1 MLAAVAEEPGRL
13 VVREVPEPVMGP
25 YDCLCQGL
33 YGATCSGTDLHLL
46 YNHPLFGVKYPTILG
61 HESIGRV
68 IACGPKVRNFR
79 VGDLVTRLVNRE
91 TADLRV
97 HWGGYAERGLVQD
110 WRAMQED
117 GVPPEFTP
125 GIHWAL
131 PPDFDPAAST
141 MVITWR
147 ETLSFISRIGVE
159 AGSKVLV
166 IGTGGNGLAFANH
179 ARNLGAACVCVVG
192 SARRREAATAVG
204 ATHFLDYQTEDLAT
218 AARSQDL
225 ADFDLIIDA
234 VGKVGQ
240 LDRCLPLL
248 RPRGTATIYGVDDFG
263 KVTINPTRVNG
274 GFTFA
279 NYHYAEGEAH
289 EAVVGFIE
297 GGLLQARHYCDLDHI
312 YPLAETAAALEAV
325 QRREVIKAV
334 VRLSERAAS

>member
-13 VVREVPEPVMGP
+13 VVREVPEPAIGP
-25 YDCLCQGL
+25 YDCLCDGL

-46 YNHPLFGVKYPTILG
+46 HDHPLFGVQYPTVLG

-68 IACGPKVRNFR
+68 TACGPKVRDFQ

-91 TADLRV
+91 TAGLRV

-110 WRAMQED
+110 WQAMAED
-117 GVPPEFTP
+117 GVAAEFTP
-125 GIHWAL
+125 GVHWAL

-141 MVITWR
+141 MIITWR
-147 ETLSFISRIGVE
+147 ETFSFISRIGVG

-179 ARNLGAACVCVVG
+179 AHNLGADRICVVG
-192 SARRREAATAVG
+192 SGSRRTAAQVVG
-204 ATHFLDYQTEDLAT
+204 ATDFLDYRVDDLAGV
-218 AARSQDL
+218 AKAEALD
-225 ADFDLIIDA
+225 DFDLIIDA

-248 RPRGTATIYGVDDFG
+248 RPRGTAAIYGVDDFG
-263 KVTINPTRVNG
+263 QVTINPTRVSG

-279 NYHYAEGEAH
+279 NYNYAEGEAH
-289 EAVVGFIE
+289 AAVVDFVE
-297 GGLLQARHYCDLDHI
+297 RGLLQARHYCDLDHV

-334 VRLSERAAS
+334 VCLSR

>member
-1 MLAAVAEEPGRL
+1 MLAAVAEQPGRL

-46 YNHPLFGVKYPTILG
+46 NNHPLFAVRYPTILG

-68 IACGPKVRNFR
+68 IACGPRVRHFR

-91 TADLRV
+91 TAQLRV

-110 WRAMQED
+110 WQAMQED
-117 GVPPEFTP
+117 GVHPEFTP
-125 GIHWAL
+125 GIHQTL
-131 PPDFDPAAST
+131 PPDFDPVAST

-179 ARNLGAACVCVVG
+179 ARNLGAAGVCVVG
-192 SARRREAATAVG
+192 NPARKTTALAVG
-204 ATHFLDYQTEDLAT
+204 ATDFLDYRAADLVEL
-218 AARSQDL
+218 ARSQGL
-225 ADFDLIIDA
+225 GDFDLIIDA

-248 RPRGTATIYGVDDFG
+248 RPRGTATIYGIDDFG
-263 KVTINPTRVNG
+263 QVTINPTRVSG

-279 NYHYAEGEAH
+279 NYNYAEGEAH
-289 EAVVGFIE
+289 AAVVDFIQR
-297 GGLLQARHYCDLDHI
+297 GLLQACHYCDLDHV
-312 YPLAETAAALEAV
+312 YALAETASALEAV
-325 QRREVIKAV
+325 RRREVIKAV
-334 VRLSERAAS
+334 IRLGP